1 MGLNL
6 LQRKIKEASQKYYTE
21 GDSGV
26 SDKQFDEMLDALKK
40 EDPTNPLVTD
50 VGHGYKVDEDTTPG
64 EKVKHRYGVAGS
76 LDKCHDWKEF
86 EPGVEPSR
94 DVSHRYASLKLD
106 GLSIV
111 MYYENGQMTRALTRG
126 DGTTGI
132 TITDKV
138 LFIHPEYKNVHPEF
152 TGAVRG
158 EAVMSHEN
166 FEKFKALHPEAK
178 NARNSTAGLIN
189 GKGIV
194 DDLKFVEIVVYRVV
208 GMTTKTDK
216 PMCTYTHVQQFLREN
231 FSRVAPWEWV
241 ELSEGNFMEAMELL
255 REKWYSIYPA
265 DGIVLSSPGV
275 SLRHT
280 GNGYDI
286 EAIYPSIAFKFKAE
300 SAVTR
305 VIGVEWNLSKTRY
318 LIPRIQL
325 ETVQLSGTSVSW
337 CAGNNADNIENL
349 KIGPGAEVEVLKSG
363 EIIPY
368 LEQVITPSTDV
379 AIPTHCPECGTELER
394 CGVHLMCPNRAC
406 ANAEVQ
412 DLLVWMENIAPY
424 DGLGDTLKLKFLNE
438 MFNGEPTIEKIY
450 EKGNPIYSDPTP
462 GAQIQMFRE
471 MYSQLFTNKIK
482 LCNAIRALNI
492 PRFGEVTSRKLA
504 QYPEQVMTLVYAA
517 EHPRI
522 YIHPDGFEQK
532 IGDANYKS
540 MMDNLWKFKR
550 FVFIKNNI
558 DWTGEPK
565 DESAVKVAITGKLS
579 VKRSAFE
586 QELRDAGYAPGSISK
601 DTCFLITD
609 NPNSTSDKNKRADEW
624 GIEKIT
630 EADFRQ
636 KYLMNR

>member
-6 LQRKIKEASQKYYTE
+6 LQKKIQEASQKYYTE

-26 SDKQFDEMLDALKK
+26 SDKQFDEMLDTLKK

-86 EPGVEPSR
+86 KSDLEVA
-94 DVSHRYASLKLD
+94 HRYASLKLD

-111 MYYENGQMTRALTRG
+111 MYYEKGELVRALTRG
-126 DGTTGI
+126 DGVTGI

-138 LFIHPEYKNVHPEF
+138 LFIHPEYESVHPEF

-166 FEKFKALHPEAK
+166 FEKFKELHPDAK

-189 GKGIV
+189 GKELTE
-194 DDLKFVEIVVYRVV
+194 DLKFIDIVVYRVV

-241 ELSEGNFMEAMELL
+241 ELTEGNFIEAMEILKD
-255 REKWYSIYPA
+255 KWYSIYPA
-265 DGIVLSSPGV
+265 DGIVLTCPNV
-275 SLRHT
+275 ALRHT
-280 GNGYDI
+280 GMKTSQGPDI
-286 EAIYPSIAFKFKAE
+286 EAVYTSNAFKFKAE
-300 SAVTR
+300 SAITK

-318 LIPRIQL
+318 LIPRIQM
-325 ETVQLSGTSVSW
+325 ETVQLSGTNVSW
-337 CAGNNADNIENL
+337 CAGNNAENIEKL
-349 KIGPGAEVEVLKSG
+349 GVGPGAEIEVLKSG

-368 LEQVITPSTDV
+368 LEQIITP
-379 AIPTHCPECGTELER
+379 AEHIEIPTHCPECGTELER
-394 CGVHLMCPNRAC
+394 CGVHLMCPNLAC
-406 ANAEVQ
+406 ANAEMQ
-412 DLLVWMENIAPY
+412 DLLVWMDNIAPY
-424 DGLGDTLKLKFLNE
+424 DGLGDTLKLKFLNDK
-438 MFNGEPTIEKIY
+438 FDGEPTIEKIY
-450 EKGNPIYSDPTP
+450 QEGPVMYLDSISGT
-462 GAQIQMFRE
+462 QMSNFYE
-471 MYSQLFTNKIK
+471 MYSQLFTNKVK
-482 LCNAIRALNI
+482 LCDAVRALNI

-504 QYPEQVMTLVYAA
+504 QYPEQIITLIYAA
-517 EHPRI
+517 ENPHI
-522 YIHPDGFEQK
+522 SIHPDGFDEK
-532 IGDANYKS
+532 IGEANYKS
-540 MMDNLWKFKR
+540 MMENLWKFKR
-550 FVFIKNNI
+550 LAYIKENI

-565 DESAVKVAITGKLS
+565 DEVAVKVAITGKLS
-579 VKRSAFE
+579 VKRSSFE
-586 QELRDAGYAPGSISK
+586 QELRDAGYVPGSISK

-609 NPNSTSDKNKRADEW
+609 DPTSSSDKNKKADEW

-630 EADFRQ
+630 EVEFRQ
-636 KYLMNR
+636 KYLNR